1 MFVKPESRNISATI
15 ERRSEKI
22 TRTFPALAVFES
34 IRMPRSPAE
43 LMYSIPPRSTTSFV
57 APASS
62 AAFHSASKSA
72 TEAASRLPEARD
84 LGTNLL
90 QESGLE
96 NLFRTANSRSA
107 LEALLCPDIGDGSLV
122 SPEIFEADLHALLEK
137 LRKSENP
144 KIQAL
149 VREEI
154 EPLLQ
159 NGLLLTAYRNLM
171 LGG

>member
-1 MFVKPESRNISATI
+1 MKAADFLRTNHALTHRLATQ
-15 ERRSEKI
+15 
-22 TRTFPALAVFES
+22 
-34 IRMPRSPAE
+34 
-43 LMYSIPPRSTTSFV
+43 SFDR
-57 APASS
+57 
-62 AAFHSASKSA
+62 H
-72 TEAASRLPEARD
+72 LPEARD

>member
-1 MFVKPESRNISATI
+1 MPTRIDSLLNPSIGIADLLPMPDAAT
-15 ERRSEKI
+15 
-22 TRTFPALAVFES
+22 
-34 IRMPRSPAE
+34 
-43 LMYSIPPRSTTSFV
+43 
-57 APASS
+57 
-62 AAFHSASKSA
+62 
-72 TEAASRLPEARD
+72 LPEARD

-122 SPEIFEADLHALLEK
+122 SPETFEADLHAVLEK
-137 LRKSENP
+137 LGKSNNP

>member
-1 MFVKPESRNISATI
+1 M
-15 ERRSEKI
+15 
-22 TRTFPALAVFES
+22 
-34 IRMPRSPAE
+34 
-43 LMYSIPPRSTTSFV
+43 
-57 APASS
+57 
-62 AAFHSASKSA
+62 
-72 TEAASRLPEARD
+72 
-84 LGTNLL
+84 
-90 QESGLE
+90 
-96 NLFRTANSRSA
+96 
-107 LEALLCPDIGDGSLV
+107 

>member
-1 MFVKPESRNISATI
+1 MPSRIDSLLN
-15 ERRSEKI
+15 
-22 TRTFPALAVFES
+22 PS
-34 IRMPRSPAE
+34 IGIADLLPMPD
-43 LMYSIPPRSTTSFV
+43 
-57 APASS
+57 
-62 AAFHSASKSA
+62 AAA
-72 TEAASRLPEARD
+72 LPEARD

-107 LEALLCPDIGDGSLV
+107 IGDGSLV

>member
-1 MFVKPESRNISATI
+1 MTPRGRCRSR
-15 ERRSEKI
+15 RI
-22 TRTFPALAVFES
+22 TPG
-34 IRMPRSPAE
+34 
-43 LMYSIPPRSTTSFV
+43 
-57 APASS
+57 SS
-62 AAFHSASKSA
+62 ALGGERVGHRLGVRAFGNLF
-72 TEAASRLPEARD
+72 ENAARFVLAARKEGAQAQIRERVGVFGVRFEDLPEDAV
-84 LGTNLL
+84 
-90 QESGLE
+90 GLFVLSHGDVAHREAHE

>member
-1 MFVKPESRNISATI
+1 MPSRIDSLLN
-15 ERRSEKI
+15 
-22 TRTFPALAVFES
+22 PS
-34 IRMPRSPAE
+34 IGIADLLPMPD
-43 LMYSIPPRSTTSFV
+43 
-57 APASS
+57 
-62 AAFHSASKSA
+62 AAA
-72 TEAASRLPEARD
+72 LPEARD

-137 LRKSENP
+137 LRKSANP